1 MAVISRSQRPKTA
14 ATRRF
19 AAIHWIF
26 LPVLVCLL
34 PACQTT
40 GPDTERGPDRTVAAY
55 LKVESSVPGI
65 AVETNGVFAGKTP
78 LTLRIFGDAGGTFH
92 SFGSPEYTL
101 RALPSTTNE
110 FTQVKAFRA
119 GTRSVPGEKIPGLIF
134 FDMSQ
139 PEGTV
144 LIDSIPERE

>member
-1 MAVISRSQRPKTA
+1 MAVVFPSQRSKPAASRHSTA
-14 ATRRF
+14 
-19 AAIHWIF
+19 IDWIL

-34 PACQTT
+34 PACQSS
-40 GPDTERGPDRTVAAY
+40 GPDTERGPDRTVATY

-65 AVETNGVFAGKTP
+65 AIETNGVFAGKTP
-78 LTLRIFGDAGGTFH
+78 LTLRVFGDAAGTFH
-92 SFGSPEYTL
+92 AFGSPEYRL
-101 RALPSTTNE
+101 RALCSTTNE

-139 PEGTV
+139 PGGAV